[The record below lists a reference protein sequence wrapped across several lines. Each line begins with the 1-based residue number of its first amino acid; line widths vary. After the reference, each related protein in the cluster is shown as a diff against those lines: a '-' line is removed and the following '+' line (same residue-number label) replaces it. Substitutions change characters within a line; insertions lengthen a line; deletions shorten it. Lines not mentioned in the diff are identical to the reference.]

1 MPDGRLRHVH
11 VVMGAMV
18 DTGNTSTGEDFG
30 GSTLTA
36 GGGGLIVCIG
46 VEAEG
51 VGDHSVEGAVS

>member
-18 DTGNTSTGEDFG
+18 DTGNTSTGEGFG
-30 GSTLTA
+30 GSTLA
-36 GGGGLIVCIG
+36 AGGGLIICIG
-46 VEAEG
+46 VEAED